1 MNSRHIQP
9 VAYLLQKNRLPVA
22 ARWRRKAIRQSIP
35 ADNDNLCVGPASQYV
50 GKRAHEDVVAP
61 ERLEIAYDKCH
72 NFIRAADLSA
82 VWKHQA
88 RLRIGSH
95 ARRINSFMN
104 DFDLALIMPRKSRP
118 LPTCRRNSDIAIC
131 ECQ

>member
-22 ARWRRKAIRQSIP
+22 ARRRRKAIRQSIP
-35 ADNDNLCVGPASQYV
+35 ADNDNLRVGPASQYV
-50 GKRAHEDVVAP
+50 GKRTHEDMVAP
-61 ERLEIAYDKCH
+61 ERLEIAHDKCY
-72 NFIRAADLSA
+72 NLIRTTDLSA
-82 VWKHQA
+82 VRKHEV

-104 DFDLALIMPRKSRP
+104 DFDLALIMPWKSR
-118 LPTCRRNSDIAIC
+118 LL
-131 ECQ
+131 